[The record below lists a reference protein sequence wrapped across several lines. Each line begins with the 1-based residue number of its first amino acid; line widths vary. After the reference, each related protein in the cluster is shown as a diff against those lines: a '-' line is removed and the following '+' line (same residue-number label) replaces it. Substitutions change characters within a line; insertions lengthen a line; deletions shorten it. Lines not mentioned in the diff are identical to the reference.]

1 MLLELIDILKYT
13 NKELKNDNK
22 EKAQLVETLVRELT
36 DLDIAMHKKD
46 DHISNLTMKK
56 SNLET
61 INQALNNAKVMLE
74 KECNELEDEIDELE
88 NTPLPVLLSHTVMLP
103 PLASPAPPPAA
114 ICLIPRKISIKSA
127 HSKRSRSR
135 SRRSSR
141 STSKVTPMQSI
152 NDITDTTSTVLLT
165 SSKDNNNIKKTEE
178 KKKGEGKEEECKKE
192 NVVIKS
198 ESKVEQ
204 AKQESKIELRKT
216 SVSSSSSSS
225 SSANTHLTSESSTI
239 DN

>member
-36 DLDIAMHKKD
+36 DLDIAMHEKD

-135 SRRSSR
+135 RSSR
-141 STSKVTPMQSI
+141 STSKVTPMQSM
-152 NDITDTTSTVLLT
+152 NDVTDTTSTVLLG
-165 SSKDNNNIKKTEE
+165 NNDVKKTEE
-178 KKKGEGKEEECKKE
+178 KKSGECKE
-192 NVVIKS
+192 DNTIIKS
-198 ESKVEQ
+198 ESKVEE
-204 AKQESKIELRKT
+204 AKQESKIELRKS

-225 SSANTHLTSESSTI
+225 STNTHLTSESSTV